1 MPGWWLASGDQRR
14 LTGSGSAFETVF
26 VKMCYTNG
34 RVHFTHFTVSRS
46 IAVTGL
52 VVTRAVSESAELLV
66 DLLDVKEYRDFEINL
81 GD

>member
-1 MPGWWLASGDQRR
+1 
-14 LTGSGSAFETVF
+14 
-26 VKMCYTNG
+26 MCYTNG
-34 RVHFTHFTVSRS
+34 RVYFTRFTVSRS